1 MIPAPNFQTVLS
13 SIVSWLATSRRPSTA
28 PNTEKT
34 AGRTDGGN
42 KSPHHSL
49 GPIATGPAP
58 RPPARLTTRFKM
70 AKTDGG
76 DIPYVWE
83 TVWSGC
89 VFSPPATR
97 AIHATFSEPILR
109 HKVQTTTATSTDFCS
124 SNNAR
129 ASALTSCCSQSFKC
143 PQRGARDYRS
153 QVRRNQLPKF
163 RTFETKKKFGFR
175 VSD

>member
-1 MIPAPNFQTVLS
+1 MVSHITS
-13 SIVSWLATSRRPSTA
+13 SQHRSKYGEDS
-28 PNTEKT
+28 
-34 AGRTDGGN
+34 RTDGRGQQVP
-42 KSPHHSL
+42 SSFL
-49 GPIATGPAP
+49 GPNRNRARPA
-58 RPPARLTTRFKM
+58 PARLTTRFKM